1 MSGYDISGV
10 LDDSWRVGHN
20 ALLKLGKQ
28 IAEVRSIGVKS
39 VEFTLGSLG
48 TGPWM
53 VPQSLVSVLLGTLMA
68 LQVCLI
74 GSYSIPYI

>member
-10 LDDSWRVGHN
+10 LDESRRVGQN

-39 VEFTLGSLG
+39 VECTLGSLG
-48 TGPWM
+48 TMDHGWY
-53 VPQSLVSVLLGTLMA
+53 LNR
-68 LQVCLI
+68 
-74 GSYSIPYI
+74 